1 MGRPSKAAR
10 YIHPVPETNDDVAP
24 PPVALRSVIPVDHT
38 GAPMFDPLLTIDD
51 LALWLGK
58 PRGTLYQWRTRGLG
72 PRAIK
77 VGNDLRYQRSEIEAW
92 LASQLDTRESA

>member
-1 MGRPSKAAR
+1 
-10 YIHPVPETNDDVAP
+10 
-24 PPVALRSVIPVDHT
+24 
-38 GAPMFDPLLTIDD
+38 MFDPLLTIDD

-58 PRGTLYQWRTRGLG
+58 PRGTLYQWRTRGIG

-77 VGNDLRYQRSEIEAW
+77 VGNDLRYQRSEVEAW

>member
-1 MGRPSKAAR
+1 MGRPSKSAR
-10 YIHPVPETNDDVAP
+10 H
-24 PPVALRSVIPVDHT
+24 LRSASSSVDASPAPSSPRSSVPIDPT
-38 GAPMFDPLLTIDD
+38 GAPMFEPLLTIDD

-77 VGNDLRYQRSEIEAW
+77 VGNDLRYQRSEVEAW

>member
-10 YIHPVPETNDDVAP
+10 HRPPTPSTDTPKATIAPHSAKTDHSEVPLFE
-24 PPVALRSVIPVDHT
+24 
-38 GAPMFDPLLTIDD
+38 PLLTIDD

-58 PRGTLYQWRTRGLG
+58 PRGTLYQWRTRGRG

-77 VGNDLRYQRSEIEAW
+77 VGNDLRYQRSEVEAW
-92 LASQLDTRESA
+92 LASQMDTRESA

>member
-1 MGRPSKAAR
+1 MGRPSKASRHLRPASSVDVSTA
-10 YIHPVPETNDDVAP
+10 PVNER
-24 PPVALRSVIPVDHT
+24 LSVPLDHN
-38 GAPMFDPLLTIDD
+38 GAPLFDPLLTIDD

-77 VGNDLRYQRSEIEAW
+77 VGNDLRYQRSEVEAW
-92 LASQLDTRESA
+92 LASQVDARESDF